1 VFIFFLCKEMLQVE
15 EFIKLRSYSKRQEVG
30 QVALESHSLLLEVFV
45 LVVNT
50 NVFAVTLLTGL
61 H

>member
-1 VFIFFLCKEMLQVE
+1 MLQVE

-30 QVALESHSLLLEVFV
+30 QVALESHSLLLEAFV